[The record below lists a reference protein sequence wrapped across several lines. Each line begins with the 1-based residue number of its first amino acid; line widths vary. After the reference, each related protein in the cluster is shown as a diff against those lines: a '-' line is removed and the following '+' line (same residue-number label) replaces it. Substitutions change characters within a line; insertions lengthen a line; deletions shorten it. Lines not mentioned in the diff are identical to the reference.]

1 MGHSVGK
8 ELRYT
13 QGAGGFAVVVSLAL
27 LAARFWR
34 IEWLQNLGSGGAPM
48 VANTALAL
56 LLCGLAFLLLA
67 GPWERAAAFLGLAV
81 ASIGAV
87 TYAEYLWDVNSGF
100 DLFLMPHSAI
110 DPIYPGRMSTST
122 AICLLM
128 LGLALL
134 VGASR
139 GRPQPDRGSP
149 WAAFLC
155 GGSLTITAAAIL
167 GYLTARQK
175 LFPWESMMRMGYQ
188 TAVVAAAL
196 AATGMP
202 YFLRLRERGAS
213 RGHWKAALVALLVLA
228 MTLALWR
235 ALVNERGERVE
246 RQLDDAAREI
256 QLVME
261 AETRQRVQALTRQ
274 RDRWQSRERDD
285 SEREQEARLYLA
297 DYPSLD
303 QIGWTDPAGGPAR
316 GMRRA
321 GAGLESF
328 TAPSPQSSAELI
340 VWLPDPPVP
349 GQLRVWAIYD
359 RETLAREVLN
369 SSVAPDYSVILD
381 TGPRRILIRGEDL
394 GAPPAWRRRTSV
406 AVGSG
411 SLDLEVWPT
420 IGLLRRSE
428 SAMPD
433 GVLVGGA
440 VLSGLLWLTLYLANL
455 ARARERT
462 VLESEHHMALY
473 ARELEVAK
481 DAVER
486 QAADLSAL
494 VDQLGA
500 AKRQAEEATRAKGEF
515 LANMSH
521 EIRTPLNG
529 VVGMSA
535 ILLDTDLNG
544 QQREYASTIVNSART
559 LLAIVNDVLD
569 YSRLEAGKLA
579 IETLPF
585 DLEEAVGETC
595 AVLAPL
601 AYDRGLEFVYR
612 FSPEAPRR
620 VIGDSTRIRQ
630 IVLNLAGNAIKFTA
644 QGHVAVSVAARK
656 RGDGEAVVEIA
667 VEDTG
672 MGIPPERV
680 ERLFERFSQADIS
693 ITREFGGTGLGLAI
707 CQQLATLM
715 NGRIEVAS
723 KPGRGS
729 IFRFVVN
736 LPIDPERREATT
748 ALDLGGLRVLVAA
761 RPGFERDSLVG
772 QLQSWGARVTLAS
785 NSADTWDRIEHD
797 GEFAG
802 ILLDG
807 EFDGAACLDLCREIR
822 ARFGPGAP
830 PIAVLARPAW
840 FTAAPGA
847 GEIRAYASLL
857 AKPVRPVKLRHA
869 LRDMMARRGA
879 PEADRRQA
887 TPPPAAPSFR
897 GRVLLV
903 EDNAVNQRVATL
915 LLRALGCTVEI
926 AANGLQAVEMASRG
940 GYRLIFMDCQM
951 PEMDGF
957 EATSI
962 IRAGPP
968 ETSAVPIIAMTA
980 SAMEGDR
987 EACLRAGMNDYI
999 AKPINREVLDAA
1011 LEKWFVQSPAG

>member
-1 MGHSVGK
+1 MGQTVGE

-13 QGAGGFAVVVSLAL
+13 RGAGSFAVVVSLTL

-34 IEWLQNLGSGGAPM
+34 VEWLQNFASGGAPM

-56 LLCGLAFLLLA
+56 FLCGLAFLSLGSSA
-67 GPWERAAAFLGLAV
+67 ERAAAFLGLIA
-81 ASIGAV
+81 ACIGAV

-100 DLFLMPHSAI
+100 DLLLMPHTTT
-110 DPIYPGRMSTST
+110 DPLYPGRMSTST
-122 AICLLM
+122 AICLIM
-128 LGLALL
+128 LGLSLL
-134 VGASR
+134 VGASP
-139 GRPQPDRGSP
+139 GRRRPESGSP

-155 GGSLTITAAAIL
+155 GGALTITTSAIL
-167 GYLTARQK
+167 GYLSSRQK

-188 TAVVAAAL
+188 TAIVAAGLSAS
-196 AATGMP
+196 GMR
-202 YFLRLRERGAS
+202 YFLRLRDRYAS
-213 RGHWKAALVALLVLA
+213 RGHLKAALAALTVLA
-228 MTLALWR
+228 MTLTLWR

-246 RQLDDAAREI
+246 HQLDDAAREI

-274 RDRWQSRERDD
+274 RDRWQSRERND

-297 DYPSLD
+297 DYPSLN

-316 GMRRA
+316 GMRRG

-328 TAPSPQSSAELI
+328 TAPAPQSSSELI
-340 VWLPDPPVP
+340 VWLPDPPIP
-349 GQLRVWAIYD
+349 GQLRVWAIYN

-369 SSVAPDYSVILD
+369 SSVAPDYSVTLAA
-381 TGPRRILIRGEDL
+381 GPSRILVRGEDL
-394 GAPPAWRRRTSV
+394 GAPSDWRRRASV

-411 SLDLEVWPT
+411 SLELEIWPT

-455 ARARERT
+455 ARARELI
-462 VLESEHHMALY
+462 VAESERHLAQY
-473 ARELEVAK
+473 ARELEIAK
-481 DAVER
+481 EALER
-486 QAADLSAL
+486 QAADLSSL
-494 VDQLGA
+494 VDELGA
-500 AKRQAEEATRAKGEF
+500 AKRQAEEATRAKSEF

-529 VVGMSA
+529 VIGMSA

-544 QQREYASTIVNSART
+544 QQREYAGTIVNSART

-569 YSRLEAGKLA
+569 YSRLEACKLA

-601 AYDRGLEFVYR
+601 AYDRRLEFVYR
-612 FSPEAPRR
+612 FSPDAPRR
-620 VIGDSTRIRQ
+620 VVGDPNRIRQ
-630 IVLNLAGNAIKFTA
+630 VVLNLAGNAIKFTA
-644 QGHVAVSVAARK
+644 QGHVAVSVNARS
-656 RGDGEAVVEIA
+656 RDTSGALFEIA

-680 ERLFERFSQADIS
+680 ERLFKRFSQADAS

-715 NGRIEVAS
+715 KGGIEVAS
-723 KPGRGS
+723 EPGRGS

-736 LPIDPERREATT
+736 LPVDSERREATT
-748 ALDLGGLRVLVAA
+748 ALDLGGLHLLLAA
-761 RPGFERDSLVG
+761 HPGFERDSLVA
-772 QLQSWGARVTLAS
+772 QLQSWGARLTVVPNFHA
-785 NSADTWDRIEHD
+785 ARAVIEHD
-797 GEFAG
+797 NDFAG
-802 ILLDG
+802 VLLDG
-807 EFDGAACLDLCREIR
+807 ELDGPGCLDLCREIR

-830 PIAVLARPAW
+830 LIAVLARPAC
-840 FTAAPGA
+840 FTTGCA
-847 GEIRAYASLL
+847 GEIRSYAFLL
-857 AKPVRPVKLRHA
+857 AKPVRPVKLRDA
-869 LRDMMARRGA
+869 LRNMRDLRDT
-879 PEADRRQA
+879 PETDRRQA
-887 TPPPAAPSFR
+887 TPPPVTVPAR

-903 EDNAVNQRVATL
+903 EDNIVNQRVATL
-915 LLRALGCTVEI
+915 LLRALGCTVEV
-926 AANGLQAVEMASRG
+926 AANGLDAVEMAARG
-940 GYRLIFMDCQM
+940 GYGLIFMDCQM
-951 PEMDGF
+951 PKMDGF
-957 EATSI
+957 EATAS

-968 ETSAVPIIAMTA
+968 ETSSVPIIAMTA

-999 AKPINREVLDAA
+999 AKPISREILRTALD
-1011 LEKWFVQSPAG
+1011 KWLC